1 VAKKLVDEK
10 VQEVKAATDSGRALF
25 GVKETLKSLNKGKIE
40 KVFLAKNTPQDIKE
54 DLEHY
59 CKVAGVEVVVLEQDN
74 EEIGVLVKKNF
85 FVSVIGLAK
94 A

>member
-1 VAKKLVDEK
+1 MAKKQVDEK
-10 VQEVKAATDSGRALF
+10 VQEVKVAADSGRALF
-25 GVKETLKSLNKGKIE
+25 GIKETLKALNEGKIE
-40 KVFLAKNTPQDIKE
+40 KVFLAKNTPQDLQE

-59 CKVAGVEVVVLEQDN
+59 CKVAGVEIIMLEQDN